1 MKKRSAIKN
10 DLFASEHHREKIDR
24 IGDPLAEIEQHINFS
39 ALAAEVDC
47 IAPRVECAQGG
58 RPPYPTETMVR
69 ILVHAFTTCRMNR
82 WSTNCW
88 TV

>member
-47 IAPRVECAQGG
+47 IAPRGFWCTHRALASGAAAGLGG
-58 RPPYPTETMVR
+58 
-69 ILVHAFTTCRMNR
+69 
-82 WSTNCW
+82 STP
-88 TV
+88 